1 MTAVTFTANRLD
13 DGVVIWL
20 TGSLCWSETASG
32 AAIFSDADID
42 LARRQVMAASHRNEI
57 VAAYEVAV
65 DGRAD
70 RSMRERIRAAGGPT
84 ITPPQDGEVRLPRS
98 STRSS
103 TRPSPQHSPQSLKGD
118 G

>member
-1 MTAVTFTANRLD
+1 MTGVMFAANRLD
-13 DGVVIWL
+13 DGTVIWL
-20 TGSLCWSETASG
+20 TGSLCWSETASR
-32 AAIFSDADID
+32 AAIFLDADID
-42 LARRQVMAASHRNEI
+42 LARREVMAASHRNEI

-84 ITPPQDGEVRLPRS
+84 IIPPQDGQARRQ
-98 STRSS
+98 
-103 TRPSPQHSPQSLKGD
+103 RPSKGE

>member
-1 MTAVTFTANRLD
+1 MTGVMFTANRLD

-32 AAIFSDADID
+32 AAVFSDADID
-42 LARRQVMAASHRNEI
+42 LARRQVAAASDRNEI

-65 DGRAD
+65 DGRTD

-84 ITPPQDGEVRLPRS
+84 IIPPQDRAVPLPQT

-103 TRPSPQHSPQSLKGD
+103 TRLSKGD